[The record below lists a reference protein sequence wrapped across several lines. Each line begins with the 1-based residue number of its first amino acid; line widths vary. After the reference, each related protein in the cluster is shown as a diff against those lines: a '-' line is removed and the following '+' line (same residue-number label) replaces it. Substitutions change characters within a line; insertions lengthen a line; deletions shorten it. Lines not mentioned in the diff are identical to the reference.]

1 MKQLAFSAVLLAL
14 LPVSAAP
21 QNRAGGRPARVADA
35 PRAASAM
42 RIPGAITDTG
52 FAGQLGRSIQGQPL
66 GPSRGRR
73 VTPYFLTGPAYAPA
87 PYFYYVGVPVVVNQT
102 FVTPPPP
109 EGAPPPDAASAPPP
123 DEPPPPVF
131 SGYQAPPEQDDN
143 PPADA
148 QAPQSAPSAPAASTV
163 LKPTLY
169 LIAVKGGAVQMAVAY
184 WYEDNALHYVGKDHE
199 MHQVSLDDVD
209 RDLSTQ
215 LNGERGIDF
224 HFPD

>member
-1 MKQLAFSAVLLAL
+1 MKQLALSAVLLAL
-14 LPVSAAP
+14 PLWAAP
-21 QNRAGGRPARVADA
+21 QNRAGGHPAPAGEA
-35 PRAASAM
+35 PRAAGTM

-52 FAGQLGRSIQGQPL
+52 FAGQLGRSIQGQRM
-66 GPSRGRR
+66 GPSRGRT
-73 VTPYFLTGPAYAPA
+73 VTPYFFTGPAYAPA
-87 PYFYYVGVPVVVNQT
+87 PYFYYVGVPVIVNQT

-109 EGAPPPDAASAPPP
+109 DGAPPPDAASAPPTP

-143 PPADA
+143 LPADA
-148 QAPQSAPSAPAASTV
+148 QAPRPATPALPSTV

-169 LIAVKGGAVQMAVAY
+169 LIAMKGGTVQTAVAY
-184 WYEDNALHYVGKDHE
+184 WYEGSALNYVSKDHE

-215 LNGERGIDF
+215 LNSERGIDF